1 MRSKSILAGAVNV
14 PIEPTSNVDS
24 RTTNNI
30 IIKNYSSDKLT
41 DETELKD
48 IKETTANDSVRVEYA
63 PSGLRLEEPYDPLP
77 VPFIT
82 REAVVNPYS
91 DLKVNYKSVDEFLL
105 SLYQSILL
113 DQDKKLIFNLVS
125 HDQILLPK
133 EDLETLISLKTGHEV
148 KIDLLDHETTCCIKY
163 SPFLKISQI
172 RVIEQRGAN
181 GVDFKY
187 KYSNDYM
194 DIITKYKICLKYV
207 LVN

>member
-41 DETELKD
+41 NETELKD

-63 PSGLRLEEPYDPLP
+63 PSGLRLEEPYDPPP

>member
-14 PIEPTSNVDS
+14 PIEPISNVDS

-48 IKETTANDSVRVEYA
+48 IKESTANDSVRVEYA
-63 PSGLRLEEPYDPLP
+63 PKGLRLEEPYDPPP

-82 REAVVNPYS
+82 REAVANPYS

-148 KIDLLDHETTCCIKY
+148 K
-163 SPFLKISQI
+163 
-172 RVIEQRGAN
+172 
-181 GVDFKY
+181 
-187 KYSNDYM
+187 
-194 DIITKYKICLKYV
+194 
-207 LVN
+207 

>member
-41 DETELKD
+41 NETELKD
-48 IKETTANDSVRVEYA
+48 IKETTANNSVRVV
-63 PSGLRLEEPYDPLP
+63 YDPPP

-82 REAVVNPYS
+82 REAVVNHYS

>member
-41 DETELKD
+41 NETELND
-48 IKETTANDSVRVEYA
+48 IKETTANDSVR
-63 PSGLRLEEPYDPLP
+63 LEYDPPP

-172 RVIEQRGAN
+172 RVIEQRDTN

>member
-63 PSGLRLEEPYDPLP
+63 PSGLRHEVPYDPPP

-105 SLYQSILL
+105 SLIQSILL

-172 RVIEQRGAN
+172 RVIEQRGTN
-181 GVDFKY
+181 GVNFKY

-194 DIITKYKICLKYV
+194 AIITKYKICLKYV

>member
-30 IIKNYSSDKLT
+30 IIKNYSLDKLT

-48 IKETTANDSVRVEYA
+48 IKETTANDSVRVV
-63 PSGLRLEEPYDPLP
+63 YDPPP

-148 KIDLLDHETTCCIKY
+148 KIDLLDHETSCCFKY

-172 RVIEQRGAN
+172 RVIEQRETN

>member
-63 PSGLRLEEPYDPLP
+63 PKGLRLEEPYTPPP

-82 REAVVNPYS
+82 REAVANPYS

-148 KIDLLDHETTCCIKY
+148 KIDLLDHETTCCFKY

>member
-48 IKETTANDSVRVEYA
+48 IKETTANDSVRVEYD
-63 PSGLRLEEPYDPLP
+63 PKGLRLEEPYPPPP

-172 RVIEQRGAN
+172 RVIEQKGTN

>member
-41 DETELKD
+41 NETELND
-48 IKETTANDSVRVEYA
+48 IKETTANDSVRVEY
-63 PSGLRLEEPYDPLP
+63 DPPP

>member
-41 DETELKD
+41 NETELKD

-63 PSGLRLEEPYDPLP
+63 PSGLRLEEPYDPPP

-172 RVIEQRGAN
+172 RVIEQSGTN

>member
-41 DETELKD
+41 DETELKY
-48 IKETTANDSVRVEYA
+48 IKETTANDSVRVVYA
-63 PSGLRLEEPYDPLP
+63 PKGLRHEVPYAPPP

-148 KIDLLDHETTCCIKY
+148 KIDLLDHETTCCFKY

-172 RVIEQRGAN
+172 RVIEQRGTN

>member
-48 IKETTANDSVRVEYA
+48 IKETTANDSVRVVYA
-63 PSGLRLEEPYDPLP
+63 PSGLRHEVPYDPPP
-77 VPFIT
+77 VPLIT
-82 REAVVNPYS
+82 REAVANPYS

-172 RVIEQRGAN
+172 RVIEQSGTN

>member
-48 IKETTANDSVRVEYA
+48 IKETTANDSVRVV
-63 PSGLRLEEPYDPLP
+63 YDPPP

-148 KIDLLDHETTCCIKY
+148 KIDLLDHETTCCFKY

-172 RVIEQRGAN
+172 RVIEQRGTN

>member
-41 DETELKD
+41 NETELKD
-48 IKETTANDSVRVEYA
+48 IKETTANDLVRVEYA
-63 PSGLRLEEPYDPLP
+63 PSGLRHEVPYAPPP

-172 RVIEQRGAN
+172 RVIEQRGTN

>member
-41 DETELKD
+41 NETELKD
-48 IKETTANDSVRVEYA
+48 IKETTANDSVRVV
-63 PSGLRLEEPYDPLP
+63 YDPPP

-82 REAVVNPYS
+82 REAVANPYS

-172 RVIEQRGAN
+172 RVIEQSGTN

>member
-41 DETELKD
+41 NETELKD
-48 IKETTANDSVRVEYA
+48 IKETTTNDSVRVVYD
-63 PSGLRLEEPYDPLP
+63 PSGLRHEVPYDPPP

-172 RVIEQRGAN
+172 RVIEQRDTN

>member
-41 DETELKD
+41 NETELND
-48 IKETTANDSVRVEYA
+48 IKETTTNDSVRVV
-63 PSGLRLEEPYDPLP
+63 YDPPP

-82 REAVVNPYS
+82 REAVANPYS

-148 KIDLLDHETTCCIKY
+148 KIDLLDHETTCCFKY

-172 RVIEQRGAN
+172 RVIEQSGTN

>member
-41 DETELKD
+41 NETELKD

-63 PSGLRLEEPYDPLP
+63 PKGLRLEEPYAPPP

-82 REAVVNPYS
+82 READVNPYS

>member
-41 DETELKD
+41 DETELND
-48 IKETTANDSVRVEYA
+48 IKETTANDSVRVEY
-63 PSGLRLEEPYDPLP
+63 DPPP

-82 REAVVNPYS
+82 REAVANPYS

-172 RVIEQRGAN
+172 RVIEQKGTN

>member
-48 IKETTANDSVRVEYA
+48 IKESTANDSVRVV
-63 PSGLRLEEPYDPLP
+63 YDPPP

-148 KIDLLDHETTCCIKY
+148 KIDLLDPETSCCLSY

>member
-63 PSGLRLEEPYDPLP
+63 PSGLRLEEPYDPPP

-172 RVIEQRGAN
+172 RVIEQSGAN

>member
-41 DETELKD
+41 NETELKD
-48 IKETTANDSVRVEYA
+48 IKETTANDSVRVVYA
-63 PSGLRLEEPYDPLP
+63 PSGLRHEVPYDPPP

-113 DQDKKLIFNLVS
+113 NQDKKLIFNLVS

-148 KIDLLDHETTCCIKY
+148 KIDLLDHETTCCFKY

-172 RVIEQRGAN
+172 RVIEQRGTN

>member
-1 MRSKSILAGAVNV
+1 MRSKSILAGAINV

-41 DETELKD
+41 NETELKD
-48 IKETTANDSVRVEYA
+48 IKETTANDSVRVV
-63 PSGLRLEEPYDPLP
+63 YDPPP

-82 REAVVNPYS
+82 REAVANPYS

-172 RVIEQRGAN
+172 RVIEQSGTN

>member
-41 DETELKD
+41 NETELKD
-48 IKETTANDSVRVEYA
+48 IKETTANDSVRVV
-63 PSGLRLEEPYDPLP
+63 YDPPP
-77 VPFIT
+77 VPLIT
-82 REAVVNPYS
+82 REAVANPYS

-148 KIDLLDHETTCCIKY
+148 KIDLLDHETTCCFKY

-172 RVIEQRGAN
+172 RVIEQRVTN

>member
-48 IKETTANDSVRVEYA
+48 IKESTANDSVRVEY
-63 PSGLRLEEPYDPLP
+63 DPPP

-133 EDLETLISLKTGHEV
+133 ENLETLISLKTGHEV

>member
-41 DETELKD
+41 NETELKD
-48 IKETTANDSVRVEYA
+48 IKETTANDSVRVV
-63 PSGLRLEEPYDPLP
+63 YDPPP

-82 REAVVNPYS
+82 REAVANPYS

-172 RVIEQRGAN
+172 RVIEQRGTN

>member
-48 IKETTANDSVRVEYA
+48 IKETTANDSVRVV
-63 PSGLRLEEPYDPLP
+63 YDPPP

-172 RVIEQRGAN
+172 RVIEQRDTN

>member
-48 IKETTANDSVRVEYA
+48 IKESTANDSVRVV
-63 PSGLRLEEPYDPLP
+63 YDPPP

-172 RVIEQRGAN
+172 RVIEQRGTN

>member
-48 IKETTANDSVRVEYA
+48 IKETTANDSVRVV
-63 PSGLRLEEPYDPLP
+63 YDPPP

-82 REAVVNPYS
+82 REAVANPYS

-148 KIDLLDHETTCCIKY
+148 KIDLLDHETTCCFKY

-172 RVIEQRGAN
+172 RVIEQRGSN